1 MVTGHQGQAEGAQDQ
16 VRIIDQ
22 NRSQELKQTRVRNQG
37 GELVQEQDRAVG
49 RGRDPG
55 DLRPGDALLTS
66 AGTRFLRPHV
76 CSRPRRVRVFSK
88 GGPSLL
94 ALSKPAPAP
103 STPRKEKMD
112 GFCCFSPAP
121 YTKKKGLSILLLAG
135 PLRALFF
142 FFKVFMYLGCTRS

>member
-22 NRSQELKQTRVRNQG
+22 NRSQGLKRTRDRNQG
-37 GELVQEQDRAVG
+37 GELVQEQGRAVG

-66 AGTRFLRPHV
+66 AGTHFTKPRV

-88 GGPSLL
+88 GGQ
-94 ALSKPAPAP
+94 A
-103 STPRKEKMD
+103 
-112 GFCCFSPAP
+112 F
-121 YTKKKGLSILLLAG
+121 
-135 PLRALFF
+135 
-142 FFKVFMYLGCTRS
+142 

>member
-22 NRSQELKQTRVRNQG
+22 NRSQGLKQTRVRNQG
-37 GELVQEQDRAVG
+37 GELVQGQGRAVG

-66 AGTRFLRPHV
+66 AGTRFLRPHI

-121 YTKKKGLSILLLAG
+121 YTKKKAF
-135 PLRALFF
+135 LFCSLQDPSEPYF
-142 FFKVFMYLGCTRS
+142 VFKVFMYLGCTGS